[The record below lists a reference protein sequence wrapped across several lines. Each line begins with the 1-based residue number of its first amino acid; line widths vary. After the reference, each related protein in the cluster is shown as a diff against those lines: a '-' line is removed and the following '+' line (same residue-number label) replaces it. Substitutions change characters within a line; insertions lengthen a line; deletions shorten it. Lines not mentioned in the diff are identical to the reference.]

1 MTVEQKLE
9 ALYEAVNEAWDN
21 AFEGWEWS
29 EPFVEWEPYVLGEKY
44 PENGFAFFLGGC
56 EAFFNGLI
64 WIEYK
69 PEEDIVGICVEGRP
83 IKDYLIEDLKNL
95 FEKHSPFNMTVSY
108 HSKTIPVISR
118 KEKVEP
124 ENFLKFFKEFKDAY
138 EEYYP
143 LFMMFTVSER
153 DFYDGTCVTSGD
165 C

>member
-29 EPFVEWEPYVLGEKY
+29 DPFVEWEPYVLGEKC

-69 PEEDIVGICVEGRP
+69 PEEDIVEICVEGRP

-108 HSKTIPVISR
+108 NSKTIPVISR
-118 KEKVEP
+118 KEKPSKPPVWVERNAVGRGQHCMP
-124 ENFLKFFKEFKDAY
+124 MAE
-138 EEYYP
+138 
-143 LFMMFTVSER
+143 MMGSATVREH
-153 DFYDGTCVTSGD
+153 
-165 C
+165 